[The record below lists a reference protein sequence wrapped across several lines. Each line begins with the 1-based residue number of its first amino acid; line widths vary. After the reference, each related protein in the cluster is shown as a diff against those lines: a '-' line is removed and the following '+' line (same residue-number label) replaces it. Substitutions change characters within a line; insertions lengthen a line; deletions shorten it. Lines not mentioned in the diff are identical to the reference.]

1 MQAKEFNY
9 VKTAMNIMEGLD
21 WRQSKYDGII
31 VMGDF
36 AQNDDTVTS
45 IRLLKGRPITLGVMV
60 VKLLKKLPQ
69 DIVVGIVEQVNKEIL
84 GR

>member
-1 MQAKEFNY
+1 MQAKNFSRAEE
-9 VKTAMNIMEGLD
+9 AINILNGLD
-21 WRQSKYDGII
+21 WRQSKYDGVI

>member
-1 MQAKEFNY
+1 MQAKNFSRAEE
-9 VKTAMNIMEGLD
+9 AINILNGLD
-21 WRQSKYDGII
+21 WRHSKYDGVI

>member
-1 MQAKEFNY
+1 MQTEDFSRAEE
-9 VKTAMNIMEGLD
+9 AINILYGLD
-21 WRQSKYDGII
+21 WRQSKYDGVI